1 MLTTSGLLILIH
13 GIRSF
18 PDLCQIYYDQMNF
31 FSYFCIKASDVGT
44 QKNSL
49 NDMVLLR

>member
-1 MLTTSGLLILIH
+1 MALYLS
-13 GIRSF
+13 
-18 PDLCQIYYDQMNF
+18 QIYDQINY
-31 FSYFCIKASDVGT
+31 FSYFCKKAYDVGT